1 MSLKSPLRKMSKS
14 DADPRSRILLTD
26 SGEDIHKKIKQAL
39 TDSEPN
45 ITYDPDSRPGVSN
58 LIEILSHFDSSGKTC
73 TELADEL
80 RSTSMKSLKSVVATT
95 IDAHLRDIRER
106 YFEII
111 GEEAGYLE
119 GVAEEGARQARANAD
134 ITMGAV
140 RSALGL

>member
-1 MSLKSPLRKMSKS
+1 MSKS
-14 DADPRSRILLTD
+14 DADPKSRILLTD
-26 SGEDIHKKIKQAL
+26 SSEDIQKKIKQAL

-45 ITYDPDSRPGVSN
+45 ITYDPVNRPGVSN
-58 LIEILSHFDSSGKTC
+58 LVEILSHFDSNGKTC
-73 TELADEL
+73 AELADEL

-95 IDAHLRDIRER
+95 IDAHLRDIRGR

-111 GEEAGYLE
+111 GKEAGYIE
-119 GVAEEGARQARANAD
+119 DVAEEGARQARANAE